1 MSKLT
6 KKHDPL
12 ARKFLT
18 DTTVAKEFLMAH
30 LAPEILAKVNLDS
43 LQIES
48 GSYVEEDLAAY
59 YSDLVYRL
67 ELKENK
73 GSIYIYTLVEHQSK
87 AEKLMPLRILKYQ
100 LAIIQNH
107 LDKYKGKT
115 ELPIVVSLVFYNGED
130 SPYPYPLDIANLFAD
145 VETYRQAPL
154 GAFRLVDLTVTEDNE
169 LLQHGKLALLEILLK
184 HIRERDFTN
193 AIASIIQALKV
204 SLTSEISN
212 SLLNSAF
219 SYLMSAKEVEEIQ
232 QLVEQININIPDL
245 KENIM
250 TYAEELMQKGRQEG
264 EQRGKQLGK
273 QEGKQETQL
282 EIALKMLKKGL
293 DEAVVAEL
301 TELPLSQIKTLH

>member
-18 DTTVAKEFLMAH
+18 DITVAKEFLIVH
-30 LAPEILAKVNLDS
+30 LASEILARVNLDS

-48 GSYVEEDLAAY
+48 GSYIEEDLAAY

-67 ELKENK
+67 ELKEKK

-107 LDKYKGKT
+107 LDKYKGET
-115 ELPIVVSLVFYNGED
+115 ELPIVVSLVFYNGAD

-145 VETYRQAPL
+145 IEAYKQVPL
-154 GAFRLVDLTVTEDNE
+154 GTFKLVDLTVTEDDK

-193 AIASIIQALKV
+193 AISLIIQALKV

-219 SYLMSAKEVEEIQ
+219 SYLMSAKETEEIK
-232 QLVEQININIPDL
+232 QLIEQINIEIPDL

-250 TYAEELMQKGRQEG
+250 TYAEELIQKGKQEG
-264 EQRGKQLGK
+264 EQKA
-273 QEGKQETQL
+273 QL
-282 EIALKMLKKGL
+282 EIALKMLKRGL

-301 TELPLSQIKTLH
+301 TQMVSH